1 MKLLIRADANT
12 MIASGH
18 IQRCL
23 SIADAIAQEDV
34 EVVFVSSEVEAK
46 QVLAGKKYRC
56 IILENDYREKDNE
69 IPLLVELIQ
78 KENADGILVDSY
90 EITNEYLYELA
101 KKCPLA
107 YIATMKNIE
116 FSGDLLINYT
126 QYSKQKYFE
135 EKYSEMQKKGF
146 LLQGE
151 RYVPLRGEFQNISQR
166 TRKKIEKILITTGGS
181 DPDEMSFEI
190 LMECISHKK
199 LQDMQYTVVVGNYFQ
214 HVDKLEEL
222 VKRCS
227 KVELKCNVKNMSEL
241 MKTHDMAVS
250 AGGTTLFELCACG
263 LPTVSFAMADNQ
275 IPMTTYFEEKGII
288 PYAGDERQN
297 KVEVVQKVVNQFE
310 YWITHIDEINE
321 MSMKMSSLVDGLGAK
336 RIAEKIVDMMSDER
350 LKEACEKDKDLL
362 LDWANEKKVREAS
375 FCSETITR
383 EQHEK
388 WFQKVL
394 NSNDILQFIFYKG
407 NIPIG
412 QIRLE
417 KEQESA
423 IISYSIAKEHRG
435 KGYGKGMVEML
446 EKEVQKN
453 HPEILELQAF
463 VKKDNIASQK
473 VFEGL
478 GYQKSDD
485 RYRKRM

>member
-1 MKLLIRADANT
+1 MKLLIRADANRT
-12 MIASGH
+12 IASGH

-23 SIADAIAQEDV
+23 SIADAIVQRDV
-34 EVVFVSSEVEAK
+34 EVVFVSSEAEAK
-46 QVLAGKKYRC
+46 QVLAGKKYQC

-78 KENADGILVDSY
+78 KEKADGILVDSY
-90 EITNEYLYELA
+90 EITDDYLSQLA
-101 KKCPLA
+101 KECPLA

-116 FSGDLLINYT
+116 FSGKLLINYT

-135 EKYSEMQKKGF
+135 DKYYEIQKKGF

-151 RYVPLRGEFQNISQR
+151 RYVPLRSEFQNIPQR
-166 TRKKIEKILITTGGS
+166 TRKRMEKILITTGGS
-181 DPDEMSFEI
+181 DPDNMVYDI
-190 LMECISHKK
+190 VKECIEHKSM
-199 LQDMQYTVVVGNYFQ
+199 QSMQYTIVVGNYFQ

-222 VKRCS
+222 AKRCS

-241 MKTHDMAVS
+241 MKTHDVAVS

-288 PYAGDERQN
+288 PYAGDERKN
-297 KVEVVQKVVNQFE
+297 KAEVIQKVVNQFA
-310 YWITHIDEINE
+310 YWMTHIDEMDE
-321 MSMKMSSLVDGLGAK
+321 VSVKMRTLVDGLGAK
-336 RIAEKIVDMMSDER
+336 RIAEKLVDMMSEEK
-350 LKEACEKDKDLL
+350 LKEACEQDKDLL
-362 LDWANEKKVREAS
+362 LEWANERQVREAS

-394 NSNDILQFIFYKG
+394 NSDEIFQFIYYKE
-407 NIPIG
+407 NMPVG

-417 KEQESA
+417 KEGANA
-423 IISYSIAKEHRG
+423 IISYSIAKEYRG
-435 KGYGKGMVEML
+435 KGYGKKMVAML
-446 EKEVQKN
+446 EEEVKKN

-463 VKKDNIASQK
+463 VKADNIASQK

-478 GYQKSDD
+478 GYEKNDD